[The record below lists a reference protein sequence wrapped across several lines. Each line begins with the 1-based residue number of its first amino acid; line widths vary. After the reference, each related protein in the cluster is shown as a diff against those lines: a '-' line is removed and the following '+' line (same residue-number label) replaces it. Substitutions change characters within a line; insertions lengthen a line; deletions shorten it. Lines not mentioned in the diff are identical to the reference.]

1 MSYSRITKLFHNF
14 FTTSKDVANCEC
26 VFLFHCVSLSISDC
40 TSPCPCLSFSSLLT
54 RRMTLYFLQPIF
66 LLSSACPTRLS
77 HFSINEKAGLQDFS
91 NKLMCWTIR
100 LTCSVWSSTQLII
113 TSYVCIYIYIY
124 IYIWWVLHMYN
135 CNQVKLVIHLHIWDH
150 NIFQPS
156 ASQTKWSFTKPISPL
171 FKNTCN
177 FFFFWVY
184 FSIGS
189 YFF

>member
-1 MSYSRITKLFHNF
+1 MSCPRITKIFHNF
-14 FTTSKDVANCEC
+14 FTTSLRGKLWVCLSFSLCISLN
-26 VFLFHCVSLSISDC
+26 FGLHISLSV
-40 TSPCPCLSFSSLLT
+40 CLSFSSFLT
-54 RRMTLYFLQPIF
+54 RRMTLYLLQPIF

-113 TSYVCIYIYIY
+113 TSCVYIYIY
-124 IYIWWVLHMYN
+124 IYIWWVLHMCN

-177 FFFFWVY
+177 FFLGLF
-184 FSIGS
+184 
-189 YFF
+189 